1 MRISDIMTRDVQVA
15 RPEDTLRDAA
25 ETMARIDAGSL
36 PICDGRRLL
45 GIVTDRD
52 IVVRGLAKGLGADS
66 GVTQVMTEGVEY
78 CFEDD
83 DLVEV
88 SDKMAAS
95 QIRRIPVVDRDKNL
109 VGIVSLGDVA
119 REARPAEAGDVLEEV
134 SQPGGNNLQ

>member
-1 MRISDIMTRDVQVA
+1 MKISAIMSRDVQVA

-25 ETMARIDAGSL
+25 ETMARIDVGSL

-52 IVVRGLAKGLGADS
+52 IVVRGLAKGLGLDS

>member
-36 PICDGRRLL
+36 PVCDGRRLL

-66 GVTQVMTEGVEY
+66 SITQVMTEGVEY

-119 REARPAEAGDVLEEV
+119 REARPAEAGDVLEEF

>member
-1 MRISDIMTRDVQVA
+1 MKISEIMSRDVQVA

-36 PICDGRRLL
+36 PVCDGRRLL
-45 GIVTDRD
+45 GILTDRD

>member
-36 PICDGRRLL
+36 PVCDGRRLL

-66 GVTQVMTEGVEY
+66 SITQVMTEGVEY
-78 CFEDD
+78 CFDDD

-134 SQPGGNNLQ
+134 SQPGGKNLQ

>member
-1 MRISDIMTRDVQVA
+1 MKISDIMSRDVQVA

-25 ETMARIDAGSL
+25 ETMARIDVGSL

-78 CFEDD
+78 CFDDD

>member
-1 MRISDIMTRDVQVA
+1 MKISDIMSRDVQVA

-36 PICDGRRLL
+36 PVCDGRRLL

-52 IVVRGLAKGLGADS
+52 IVVRGLAKGLCADS
-66 GVTQVMTEGVEY
+66 TITQVMTEGVEY

>member
-1 MRISDIMTRDVQVA
+1 MKISDIMSRDVQVA

-25 ETMARIDAGSL
+25 ETMARIDVGSL
-36 PICDGRRLL
+36 PVCDGRRLL

-66 GVTQVMTEGVEY
+66 TIPQVMTEGVEY

-95 QIRRIPVVDRDKNL
+95 QIRRIPVVDREKNL

>member
-1 MRISDIMTRDVQVA
+1 MKISDIMSRDVQVA

-36 PICDGRRLL
+36 PVCDGRRLL

-66 GVTQVMTEGVEY
+66 SITQVMTEGVEY
-78 CFEDD
+78 CFDDD

-134 SQPGGNNLQ
+134 SQPGGNNIQ

>member
-1 MRISDIMTRDVQVA
+1 MRIADIMSRDVQVA
-15 RPEDTLRDAA
+15 RAEDTLRDAA

-36 PICDGRRLL
+36 PVCDGRRLQ

-52 IVVRGLAKGLGADS
+52 IVVRGLAQGLGADS
-66 GVTQVMTEGVEY
+66 TIAQVMTEGVEY

-83 DLVEV
+83 DLTEV
-88 SDKMAAS
+88 CDRMATS
-95 QIRRIPVVDRDKNL
+95 QIRRIPVLDRDHNL
-109 VGIVSLGDVA
+109 VGIVSLGDLA

>member
-1 MRISDIMTRDVQVA
+1 MKISDIMSRDVQVA

-36 PICDGRRLL
+36 PVCDGRRLL

-66 GVTQVMTEGVEY
+66 TITQVMTEGVEY
-78 CFEDD
+78 CFDDD

-95 QIRRIPVVDRDKNL
+95 QIRRIPVVDRDRNL

-119 REARPAEAGDVLEEV
+119 REARPAESGDVLEEV

>member
-1 MRISDIMTRDVQVA
+1 MKISDIMSRDVQVA

-25 ETMARIDAGSL
+25 ETMARIDVGSL
-36 PICDGRRLL
+36 PVCDGRRLQ

-66 GVTQVMTEGVEY
+66 TITQVMTEGVEY
-78 CFEDD
+78 CFDDD

-119 REARPAEAGDVLEEV
+119 REARPAESGDVLEEV

>member
-1 MRISDIMTRDVQVA
+1 MKISDIMSRDVQVA
-15 RPEDTLRDAA
+15 RPEDTLQNAA

-36 PICDGRRLL
+36 PVCDGRRLL

-66 GVTQVMTEGVEY
+66 TITQVMTEGVEY

-95 QIRRIPVVDRDKNL
+95 QIRRIPVVDREKNL

>member
-1 MRISDIMTRDVQVA
+1 MTRDVQVA

-36 PICDGRRLL
+36 PVCDGRRLL

-66 GVTQVMTEGVEY
+66 SITQVMTEGVEY
-78 CFEDD
+78 CFDDD

-119 REARPAEAGDVLEEV
+119 REARPAESGDVLEEV
-134 SQPGGNNLQ
+134 SQPGGNLQ

>member
-1 MRISDIMTRDVQVA
+1 MKISDIMSRDVQVA

-36 PICDGRRLL
+36 PVCDGRRLL

-52 IVVRGLAKGLGADS
+52 IVVRGLANGLGADS
-66 GVTQVMTEGVEY
+66 SITQVMTEGVEY
-78 CFEDD
+78 CFDDD

>member
-1 MRISDIMTRDVQVA
+1 MKISDIMSRDVQVA

-25 ETMARIDAGSL
+25 ETMARIDVGSL

-52 IVVRGLAKGLGADS
+52 IVVRGLAKGLGLDS

-119 REARPAEAGDVLEEV
+119 REARPAESGDVLEEV
-134 SQPGGNNLQ
+134 SQPNGGLQ

>member
-1 MRISDIMTRDVQVA
+1 MKISDIMSRDVQVA

-25 ETMARIDAGSL
+25 ETMARIDVGSL

-52 IVVRGLAKGLGADS
+52 IVVRGLAKGLGPDS
-66 GVTQVMTEGVEY
+66 TVPQVMTEGVEY
-78 CFEDD
+78 CFDDD

-119 REARPAEAGDVLEEV
+119 REARPAESGDVLEEV
-134 SQPGGNNLQ
+134 SQPGGNLQ

>member
-1 MRISDIMTRDVQVA
+1 MRISDIMSGDVQVVRA
-15 RPEDTLRDAA
+15 DATLRDAA
-25 ETMARIDAGSL
+25 EIMARIDVGAL
-36 PICDGRRLL
+36 PVCDGRTLQ
-45 GIVTDRD
+45 GMVTDRD

-66 GVTQVMTEGVEY
+66 TIGQVMTEGVEY

>member
-1 MRISDIMTRDVQVA
+1 MKISDIMSRDVQVA

-25 ETMARIDAGSL
+25 ETMARIDVGSL

-95 QIRRIPVVDRDKNL
+95 QIRRIPVVDRDRNL

-119 REARPAEAGDVLEEV
+119 REARPADAGDVLEEV

>member
-1 MRISDIMTRDVQVA
+1 MRISDIMSGDVQVVRA
-15 RPEDTLRDAA
+15 EATLRDAA
-25 ETMARIDAGSL
+25 ETMARIDVGAL
-36 PICDGRRLL
+36 PVCDGRTLL
-45 GIVTDRD
+45 GMVTDRD

-66 GVTQVMTEGVEY
+66 TISQVMTEGVEY

-134 SQPGGNNLQ
+134 SQPNGGLQ

>member
-1 MRISDIMTRDVQVA
+1 MRIADIMTRDVTVA
-15 RPEDTLRDAA
+15 RPETTLREAA
-25 ETMARIDAGSL
+25 QEMARIDAGSL
-36 PICDGRRLL
+36 PVCDGRRLL

-66 GVTQVMTEGVEY
+66 SITQVMTEGVEY
-78 CFEDD
+78 CFDDD

-88 SDKMAAS
+88 SDKMASS

>member
-1 MRISDIMTRDVQVA
+1 MKISDIMSRDVQVA

-36 PICDGRRLL
+36 PVCDGRRLL

-66 GVTQVMTEGVEY
+66 TITQVMTEGVEY

-119 REARPAEAGDVLEEV
+119 REARPAESGDVLEEV
-134 SQPGGNNLQ
+134 SQPGGNLQ

>member
-1 MRISDIMTRDVQVA
+1 MKISDIMSRDVQVA

-25 ETMARIDAGSL
+25 ETMARIDVGSL
-36 PICDGRRLL
+36 PVCDGRRLL

-52 IVVRGLAKGLGADS
+52 IVVRGLAKGLGPDS
-66 GVTQVMTEGVEY
+66 TVPQVMTEGVEY
-78 CFEDD
+78 CFDDD